1 MIANIAFKFEKRP
14 ELTRGLD
21 YPNVEYAVAYDTTT
35 GVRYGIAQ
43 YAISLKTVMLLSIY
57 VDPTARRQ
65 GIANSLVRAVD
76 ARHPNM
82 QLKAKVNEYDSE
94 TLASVIKLGFNIY
107 SRYMGIIAEDA
118 AKYPPLAPSGWILD
132 YERNRSKQDFSKR
145 HQSLHEYL
153 HSGFE
158 DDIL

>member
-1 MIANIAFKFEKRP
+1 MIANIAFKFEHIP
-14 ELTRGLD
+14 ELQHGRD
-21 YPNVEYAVAYDTTT
+21 YANVEHAIAYDTST

-43 YAISLKTVMLLSIY
+43 YAITRQTVMLLSIY
-57 VDPTARRQ
+57 VDPTARKQ
-65 GIANSLVRAVD
+65 GIGNSLVRAID
-76 ARHPNM
+76 ARHPDL

-94 TLASVIKLGFNIY
+94 TLASVIKLGFNIF

-132 YERNRSKQDFSKR
+132 YERNRPKQDFSKR
-145 HQSLHEYL
+145 HHELHTYL